1 MQLRRPLAE
10 ALGTAILVFV
20 AVGVATLSF
29 GFGFAGS
36 SVAAGVVA
44 TALAFGLVLVGL
56 VYAIGPISGCHVNP
70 AVTLAF
76 VVARRM
82 DLREAAAYWVA
93 QFLGA
98 TVGAVLLW
106 TVLQGS
112 DAFSEG
118 VGLGADGFGD
128 QSMIGIGAAGAFIV
142 EVVLTFVFVLVVLR
156 ATSEVASAGFAGLAI
171 GAALTVVHLVGIP
184 LTGTSVNPAR
194 SFGPAVVVLGSALS
208 QLWLFIVAP
217 LVGGALAAL
226 ATRYLDAEVMPPA
239 ETPGA
244 VAGSDIT
251 G

>member
-1 MQLRRPLAE
+1 MELRRASAE

-20 AVGVATLSF
+20 AVGAATLSF

-44 TALAFGLVLVGL
+44 TALAFGLVLIGL

-76 VVARRM
+76 LVARRM
-82 DLREAAAYWVA
+82 DAREAVQYWMA
-93 QFLGA
+93 QVLGA
-98 TVGAVLLW
+98 TVGAVALW
-106 TVLQGS
+106 AALQGS
-112 DAFSEG
+112 DLYTAS
-118 VGLGADGFGD
+118 VGLGADGFGE
-128 QSMIGIGAAGAFIV
+128 QSMIGLGAVGAFIV

-156 ATSEVASAGFAGLAI
+156 ATSELASAGFAGLAI
-171 GAALTVVHLVGIP
+171 GATLTVVHLVGIP

-194 SFGPAVVVLGSALS
+194 SVGPALVVQGPALS
-208 QLWLFIVAP
+208 QLWLFVLAP

-226 ATRYLDAEVMPPA
+226 ACRYFDPEVTPPSDA
-239 ETPGA
+239 PGA
-244 VAGSDIT
+244 VAGSDIA